1 MASYEAQAAQM
12 NEELPQETSLYLAL
26 TQYLRDENLQLRKMC
41 FRFES
46 RTPSSLVLSIFFKLS
61 YLGDFITG

>member
-46 RTPSSLVLSIFFKLS
+46 
-61 YLGDFITG
+61 